1 MLVDGKSSAS
11 AEPLLRGAIDSLEG
25 AWAIVVLDDGQ
36 RIDWPRER
44 LPAGAGPGAVVVLN
58 LETGD
63 LSAAGVDG
71 VWEGIVGL
79 KIELEGVLDVRLGNQ
94 FLTWPAVHAVAEGQS
109 PSEERALSMGQAVA
123 VRMQVD
129 ADDTGRRR
137 KQVQSLVD
145 DLFG

>member
-1 MLVDGKSSAS
+1 MAMDGQSAAS
-11 AEPLLRGAIDSLEG
+11 VEPVLRGAIDSLEG
-25 AWAIVVLDDGQ
+25 DWAVVVLDDGQ

-44 LPAGAGPGAVVVLN
+44 LPAGAAPGAVVVLN

-63 LSAAGVDG
+63 LSAAGVEG
-71 VWEGIVGL
+71 VWAGIVGL
-79 KIELEGVLDVRLGNQ
+79 KIQLEGVLDVRLGDQ
-94 FLTWPAVHAVAEGQS
+94 FLRWPSVPVQQKGQATIMGQS
-109 PSEERALSMGQAVA
+109 VDMGQAVT

-129 ADDTGRRR
+129 ADDTDRRR